1 MITRLLR
8 QPFFK
13 TTIKEKTKCLGI
25 DISFAINILL
35 IPNPKLYFYFH
46 RKEFRR
52 MKNNFFTLFWIFF
65 FPPLKYPPPRN
76 KKIKFS
82 FIDIFR
88 KLLKKPHMK
97 HTYSLNEEKKLWPYI
112 FFNSLFFVFFKNHEW
127 IKQNTLPNLLISSY
141 ICLKKNCHPDQ
152 INLKLNLLLLFI
164 TPLIDVTRD

>member
-65 FPPLKYPPPRN
+65 FPPPLKYPPPRN

-97 HTYSLNEEKKLWPYI
+97 NTHIHWMKKRNYDHTSSLIPCFLYFQKSWMNK
-112 FFNSLFFVFFKNHEW
+112 
-127 IKQNTLPNLLISSY
+127 NTLPNLLISSY
-141 ICLKKNCHPDQ
+141 ICLKKKIVIP
-152 INLKLNLLLLFI
+152 IKLIWNWICCFSL
-164 TPLIDVTRD
+164 

>member
-1 MITRLLR
+1 MIYRLQSTYYWYLIQNCTFISIVKNSEGWR
-8 QPFFK
+8 IISLHFF
-13 TTIKEKTKCLGI
+13 EFF
-25 DISFAINILL
+25 SFLL
-35 IPNPKLYFYFH
+35 L
-46 RKEFRR
+46 
-52 MKNNFFTLFWIFF
+52 
-65 FPPLKYPPPRN
+65 LKYPPPRN

>member
-1 MITRLLR
+1 MIYRLQSTYYWYLIQNCTFISIVKNSEGWR
-8 QPFFK
+8 IISLHFF
-13 TTIKEKTKCLGI
+13 E
-25 DISFAINILL
+25 
-35 IPNPKLYFYFH
+35 
-46 RKEFRR
+46 
-52 MKNNFFTLFWIFF
+52 FF
-65 FPPLKYPPPRN
+65 FFPPPLKYPPPRN

-97 HTYSLNEEKKLWPYI
+97 NTHIHWMKKRNYDHTSSLIPCFLYFQKSWMNK
-112 FFNSLFFVFFKNHEW
+112 
-127 IKQNTLPNLLISSY
+127 NTLPNLLISSY